1 MKKTLQEKLLA
12 RQVKT
17 PNGLLYWILMLVVKV
32 LNGKTH
38 TTFRYKAD
46 PRKDREPFIII
57 SNHASRVDYQFT
69 GPVCYPNRLNYVVGY
84 NEFFRFP
91 ACLLLKLAQVIPKK
105 NFTPDL
111 HCMRQMRSIIQQG
124 GHLCIMPEGMSSITG
139 MAQPVMAGTGKFLR

>member
-1 MKKTLQEKLLA
+1 MKKTMQEKLLA

-91 ACLLLKLAQVIPKK
+91 ACLLLKLAHDENRCVIVVTHERGLVNHFNK
-105 NFTPDL
+105 
-111 HCMRQMRSIIQQG
+111 H
-124 GHLCIMPEGMSSITG
+124 
-139 MAQPVMAGTGKFLR
+139 

>member
-32 LNGKTH
+32 LNRKTH

-57 SNHASRVDYQFT
+57 SNHASRCAIPISSTMWWDIT
-69 GPVCYPNRLNYVVGY
+69 S
-84 NEFFRFP
+84 FFDSRP
-91 ACLLLKLAQVIPKK
+91 AC
-105 NFTPDL
+105 
-111 HCMRQMRSIIQQG
+111 C
-124 GHLCIMPEGMSSITG
+124 
-139 MAQPVMAGTGKFLR
+139 